1 MISMVNLS
9 LFTSELNLL
18 NGWITYIQNITMLQ
32 NKIYQNYFIEIL
44 KTFLIIVLGLSLIA
58 LTVRAVNFLELIVDN
73 GYPITTY
80 FKYSLLNMFG
90 IAPKFIP
97 LSFFI
102 AIILFIIKHLG
113 DSEFIILWTSGVKK
127 IKLVNLIL
135 LSSLSVTIFY
145 LILSA
150 FLTPLALNKSRQLLS
165 EDQLNSFLPTIRS
178 QQFSDSFKGFTFI
191 VDKKINNEVDNIFIH
206 DTGNNLKNFSSNVDD
221 VSSTTIIAEKGI
233 INERKM
239 FLVDGQIISSKKE
252 NNVEVIDFEQLDI
265 SLNYLS
271 TSTIK
276 KPKLQ
281 EISTFKLLGCFLK
294 KNEKSDLC
302 NEDAKKEI
310 LPNLIRRLILPFYIP
325 AISLM
330 CSFLLIKNGTIFLD
344 KFIIYLTNFSLLV
357 FTELFIRYT
366 GINSF
371 VKIVYIIMPF
381 IIITISY
388 SILNYKFK
396 KGPVVYE

>member
-1 MISMVNLS
+1 
-9 LFTSELNLL
+9 
-18 NGWITYIQNITMLQ
+18 MLQ

-44 KTFLIIVLGLSLIA
+44 KTFLVIVLGLSLIA

-206 DTGNNLKNFSSNVDD
+206 DTGDNLKNFSSNVDD

-233 INERKM
+233 INDRKM

-252 NNVEVIDFEQLDI
+252 DNVEVIDFEQLDI
-265 SLNYLS
+265 SLNHLS

-281 EISTFKLLGCFLK
+281 EISTFRLLSCFLNK
-294 KNEKSDLC
+294 L
-302 NEDAKKEI
+302 
-310 LPNLIRRLILPFYIP
+310 
-325 AISLM
+325 
-330 CSFLLIKNGTIFLD
+330 
-344 KFIIYLTNFSLLV
+344 
-357 FTELFIRYT
+357 
-366 GINSF
+366 
-371 VKIVYIIMPF
+371 
-381 IIITISY
+381 
-388 SILNYKFK
+388 
-396 KGPVVYE
+396 